1 MVHVRLK
8 RFHACISFLKYN
20 ILLILCILYIY
31 HVESCY
37 CCTHYF
43 DKRRVK
49 RKVDGKWGTV
59 MSQMFALSILV
70 FFLFIGDV
78 VAIRTKAWVPSIFI
92 SAVLFLIGYWTF
104 FPENI
109 VELAG
114 VPPAVAVMLIYLLIT
129 NMGTLL
135 SVQELINQW
144 KTILIALA
152 GILGIITALFAIGTF
167 LFGSETIIVAIPPLV
182 GGLVSALIMSEGAA
196 AAGLPSLAVFAIV
209 IYVMQ
214 GFAGYPLTSVMLKK
228 EGNRLLQQFRN
239 GEIDEKQVDGGN
251 IDSDENELKL
261 FKWMPEKYNT
271 EFFKFFRLAIVG
283 FLAYQVSVWL
293 APIVTISPFVLC
305 LLFGVIATSVGFLE
319 KHPLKKANGFG
330 FAILGLMLFILDGLK
345 KATPE
350 MMVELI
356 WPLVGCILIGVAGMY
371 VFSLIMSRVLKV
383 SKEMVFA
390 VSLTALY
397 GFPADY
403 IITNE
408 VINSL
413 TQDEKERE
421 VLTSHML
428 PPMLVA
434 GFITVTIV
442 SVILAGIFV
451 GFL

>member
-1 MVHVRLK
+1 
-8 RFHACISFLKYN
+8 
-20 ILLILCILYIY
+20 
-31 HVESCY
+31 
-37 CCTHYF
+37 
-43 DKRRVK
+43 
-49 RKVDGKWGTV
+49 
-59 MSQMFALSILV
+59 MSQMFALSILI
-70 FFLFIGDV
+70 FILFIGDV
-78 VAIRTKAWVPSIFI
+78 IAIRTKAWIPSIFI
-92 SAVLFLIGYWTF
+92 SATLFLIGYWTF
-104 FPENI
+104 FPANI
-109 VELAG
+109 VELSG
-114 VPPAVAVMLIYLLIT
+114 IHSTVAVMLIYLLIT

-135 SVQELINQW
+135 SLQELINQW
-144 KTILIALA
+144 KTIMIALA
-152 GILGIITALFAIGTF
+152 GILGIIAALFAIGTL

-196 AAGLPSLAVFAIV
+196 EAGLPSLAVFAIV

-214 GFAGYPLTSVMLKK
+214 GFAGYPLTAVMLKK
-228 EGNRLLQQFRN
+228 EGKRLLQQFRN
-239 GEIDEKQVDGGN
+239 GEINEKQVVNLDGKS
-251 IDSDENELKL
+251 IAKELKL

-271 EFFKFFRLAIVG
+271 EFFKFFRLAFVG
-283 FLAYQVSVWL
+283 FLAYQVSVWI
-293 APIVTISPFVLC
+293 APYVAIHPFVLC
-305 LLFGVIATSVGFLE
+305 LLFGVIATSIGFLE

-330 FAILGLMLFILDGLK
+330 FAIMGLMLYILDGLK
-345 KATPE
+345 KATPD

-356 WPLVGCILIGVAGMY
+356 YPLIGCIVIGVAGMY
-371 VFSLIMSRVLKV
+371 VFSFIMGKVLKV
-383 SKEMVFA
+383 SKEMAFA

-421 VLTSHML
+421 VLNSHML

-442 SVILAGIFV
+442 SVVLAGVFV